1 MTQNAL
7 IIFVKNLIDGQVK
20 TRLAAT
26 LSNEEAMDIYKQLL
40 QKVHLTVESFETDK
54 IIFYSDFIADDIWE
68 NNLFQKEI
76 QEGNDLGERMKNA
89 FKSLFTGGYEKIVI
103 IGTDCPDIDETILK
117 DAFVKLENHDI
128 VIGPATD
135 GGYYLLGMKKEHPY
149 LFQNIGWSTEVVL
162 KQTIDRCDIHQVSYF
177 LLPELS
183 DIDEEKDLIHF
194 ESLLLLNKKSS

>member
-40 QKVHLTVESFETDK
+40 QKVHRNVESFETDK
-54 IIFYSDFIADDIWE
+54 IIFYSNFIADDIWG

-76 QEGNDLGERMKNA
+76 QEGNDLGARMKNA

-183 DIDEEKDLIHF
+183 DIDEEKDLVHF